1 MLRSLVSFSLRFR
14 GVMVGL
20 SCLVLAYGVYITL
33 HSKYDVY
40 PEFAPPRVEVQTEAP
55 GLSPEQVEALV
66 TRPIENALNGAP
78 GLDNMRSQSI
88 QGLSVVA
95 LIFRDRVDIYRARQM
110 ISERLSQAAARLPVG
125 VEPPNLAPLTGST
138 SLMLIVGLTSQ
149 QRSLMELRTFADWVL
164 RPRLLGVPG
173 VARLT
178 VFGGDIRQIQIQVVP
193 EKLAHYDFSIE

>member
-66 TRPIENALNGAP
+66 TRAIENALNGAP
-78 GLDNMRSQSI
+78 GLDTMRSQSI
-88 QGLSVVA
+88 QGLSVIT
-95 LIFRDRVDIYRARQM
+95 LIFADRVDVYRARQM
-110 ISERLSQAAARLPVG
+110 VSERLSQAAARLPLG
-125 VEPPNLAPLTGST
+125 VEPPGLAPLTGST
-138 SLMLIVGLTSQ
+138 SLMLIVGLTSPAQ
-149 QRSLMELRTFADWVL
+149 PDGTENIRGLGPAPTSARCPRSCARDSLRRRHTANSN
-164 RPRLLGVPG
+164 PG
-173 VARLT
+173 PT
-178 VFGGDIRQIQIQVVP
+178 
-193 EKLAHYDFSIE
+193 